1 MIGAEERGLLIDNHD
16 PVNWD
21 ISIRRLLSDAVL
33 RVRLVDAARKFA
45 RNNDVDS
52 MTERYVALYDFVL
65 CKEKNMRAHVSRV
78 NADMSW

>member
-65 CKEKNMRAHVSRV
+65 CKEKNMRAHFCDV
-78 NADMSW
+78 NADM